1 MKSIITTT
9 FAALL
14 LLTACSKKETATA
27 PTPNTPKTHKELI
40 VGSWVLTA
48 ATSDDPDDPYKPGE
62 CEYDDFYTFNSDGTW
77 VFQDGGTIC
86 EPDLPMISGTW
97 QMNNYPVLDMDSKQ
111 YTHKPENKI
120 LQLDETTFKFERWFP
135 TWTDEKYT
143 FTLKRK

>member
-14 LLTACSKKETATA
+14 LLTACSRKDTATI
-27 PTPNTPKTHKELI
+27 PSPDKPKTNKELI

-48 ATSDDPDDPYKPGE
+48 ATSDDLDNPYEPDE

-77 VFQDGGTIC
+77 VFQDGGIIC

-97 QMNNYPVLDMDSKQ
+97 QMDNYPVLDMDSK
-111 YTHKPENKI
+111 HIAISRKI
-120 LQLDETTFKFERWFP
+120 KFCNWMLQRLNLSVGFQRGLTKNIRS
-135 TWTDEKYT
+135 
-143 FTLKRK
+143 R